1 MFLEMT
7 GAISVLKGI
16 GELIVL
22 LLIFIGIL
30 FLAYWSSKLAAR
42 FQSGSMKNRN
52 MTVVE
57 TMRVQNNKFVQIIK
71 IADKYIVI
79 GVGKDEI
86 HFLTE
91 LDGSQLIEEADN
103 PDASRHTS
111 FHDVLSMFTRT
122 ENGLDKPEENDMEKE
137 SDEDGYEE

>member
-1 MFLEMT
+1 MFLVVT
-7 GAISVLKGI
+7 GVLGVLKGI

-30 FLAYWSSKLAAR
+30 FLAYLSSKIAAR
-42 FQSGSMKNRN
+42 FQSGSMKNHN

-71 IADKYIVI
+71 IADKFIVI

-91 LDGSQLIEEADN
+91 LDGSQLTEETDN
-103 PDASRHTS
+103 PDVLKHTG
-111 FHDVLSMFTRT
+111 FQDVLSMFTRT
-122 ENGLDKPEENDMEKE
+122 ENGSEKQEENDMEKE
-137 SDEDGYEE
+137 SDKDGYEE

>member
-1 MFLEMT
+1 MFLVAT
-7 GAISVLKGI
+7 GVLGVLKGI

-30 FLAYWSSKLAAR
+30 FLAYWSSKIAAR

-57 TMRVQNNKFVQIIK
+57 TMRVQNNKFIQIIK
-71 IADKYIVI
+71 IADKFIVI
-79 GVGKDEI
+79 GIGKDEI

-103 PDASRHTS
+103 PDSLKHS
-111 FHDVLSMFTRT
+111 GFQDVLSMFTRT
-122 ENGLDKPEENDMEKE
+122 ENGSGKPEENDMEKE
-137 SDEDGYEE
+137 SDKDGYEE

>member
-1 MFLEMT
+1 MFLAVT
-7 GAISVLKGI
+7 GVLGVLKGI

-30 FLAYWSSKLAAR
+30 FLAYLSSKIAAR
-42 FQSGSMKNRN
+42 FQSGSMKNHN

-71 IADKYIVI
+71 IADKFIVI

-91 LDGSQLIEEADN
+91 LDGSQLTEETDN
-103 PDASRHTS
+103 PDVLKHTG
-111 FHDVLSMFTRT
+111 FQDVLSMFTRT
-122 ENGLDKPEENDMEKE
+122 ENGSEKQEENDMEKE
-137 SDEDGYEE
+137 SDKDGYEE

>member
-1 MFLEMT
+1 MFLVTT
-7 GAISVLKGI
+7 GVLSVLKGI

-30 FLAYWSSKLAAR
+30 LLAYWSSKIAAR

-57 TMRVQNNKFVQIIK
+57 TMRVQNNKFIQIVK
-71 IADKYIVI
+71 IADKFIAI
-79 GVGKDEI
+79 GIGKDEI

-91 LDGSQLIEEADN
+91 IDGSQLTEEADN
-103 PDASRHTS
+103 PDVLKHTS
-111 FHDVLSMFTRT
+111 FHDVLSMFNKT
-122 ENGLDKPEENDMEKE
+122 EDGSETPEENDMEKE
-137 SDEDGYEE
+137 SDKDGYEE